1 MAIIFLAAYFHSLL
15 NQETA
20 VEPAAGYFWDA
31 TRRFASYCL
40 ALSIFYAGMG
50 RQVLDLPV
58 LIAFQLT
65 NAPFALWSAET
76 WFFLA
81 LFCLLISS
89 YWLIVEIEW
98 RSGLLAIGAILALV
112 LSLARPR
119 RPRRPAPGHLQ
130 PAPYLTPSNAER
142 GSFALRRSALLTSA
156 AAILLLLA
164 GWQVL
169 RLLDFPSTL
178 SQALGDS
185 PVVGLLP
192 SQRFTPTPTPDLPAQ
207 AMGVLAG
214 EQAAQPA
221 ANTLVDNAADNTAE
235 ADTAAQP
242 IPPTPVPTLPPASTP
257 LPTPTWTPTPGPDNS
272 PFALIQNAAG
282 VNARTEP
289 SLDGTVTTILRP
301 GTVAPIMEQT
311 ADGQWLR
318 VRLESGD
325 AWVAAWVVEISQP
338 FTQPA
343 AAPQAVA
350 VEPTATATA
359 APPVAPATAAPVA
372 DANQQTVSASSVAP
386 NRAQNS
392 YSVYLDSPPNGFASN
407 DEFKFR
413 WNASFVPAANQTFE
427 VVIWG
432 AGQDAMTD
440 GISLGRALPPT
451 SDQPAQF
458 TASLAQRNL
467 AAGTYRWGVVLIQR
481 EPYRRLALL
490 SSDGQIIFAP

>member
-1 MAIIFLAAYFHSLL
+1 MTIVFLAAYFHSLID
-15 NQETA
+15 QETV

-58 LIAFQLT
+58 LIALQLT
-65 NAPFALWSAET
+65 NAPLSLWSAET

-98 RSGLLAIGAILALV
+98 RSGLLAIGAIFALL
-112 LSLARPR
+112 LSLTRPR
-119 RPRRPAPGHLQ
+119 RSRQLARAYVPPAPV
-130 PAPYLTPSNAER
+130 LTPRSAER
-142 GSFALRRSALLTSA
+142 GSFALRRSALVTSA

-169 RLLDFPSTL
+169 RLLDFPNTL

-192 SQRFTPTPTPDLPAQ
+192 SQRFTPTPTPDLPGQ
-207 AMGVLAG
+207 ALGVIAADQA
-214 EQAAQPA
+214 EQPVVDTTA
-221 ANTLVDNAADNTAE
+221 ANAPADVNA
-235 ADTAAQP
+235 AAQP
-242 IPPTPVPTLPPASTP
+242 IPATPLPTLPPASTP

-282 VNARTEP
+282 VNARAEP
-289 SLDGTVTTILRP
+289 SLDGTVTTILQP
-301 GTVAPIMEQT
+301 GTVARILEQT

-318 VRLESGD
+318 VQLESGD
-325 AWVAAWVVEISQP
+325 AWIASWVVEISQP

-343 AAPQAVA
+343 AEPQAVA
-350 VEPTATATA
+350 AEPTPTPTSTA
-359 APPVAPATAAPVA
+359 APPIAHIA
-372 DANQQTVSASSVAP
+372 DANSQTVSASSIGP
-386 NRAQNS
+386 SRTQNS
-392 YSVYLDSPPNGFASN
+392 YSVYLESPANGFSSN

-413 WNASFVPAANQTFE
+413 WNASFIPAANQTFE
-427 VVIWG
+427 VVIWS
-432 AGQDAMTD
+432 AGQDAMAD
-440 GISLGRALPPT
+440 GISLGRALPPS
-451 SDQPAQF
+451 SDQLAQL
-458 TASLAQRNL
+458 TANLAQRNL